1 MSGTGP
7 CQPTSLMTSQR
18 LPGFVLNPVRLNVNT
33 VRKEKERVQSTLDDL
48 TSNPSHEI
56 LEMMN
61 KAIGVVGQKETFK
74 QESIDKQTALLR
86 ELSMV
91 VSNSLS
97 NRLNQNLQLTR
108 SNTTKSLPIA
118 QNLENLN
125 DRSV

>member
-1 MSGTGP
+1 
-7 CQPTSLMTSQR
+7 MTSQR

-33 VRKEKERVQSTLDDL
+33 VSKEKERVQSTLDDL

-61 KAIGVVGQKETFK
+61 KAIGVIGQKDTFK

-91 VSNSLS
+91 VSSSLS
-97 NRLNQNLQLTR
+97 NRLNQNLQLR
-108 SNTTKSLPIA
+108 SNTAKIRPIA

-125 DRSV
+125 DRFV